1 MTSYLGNTAKSLEMV
16 PSMFGMLVEI
26 TAQLMDIADRKLTPA
41 VIQVLFVES
50 DLHCVQNT
58 FQTALAET
66 YQVASDTE
74 RFQRIAQKLNPAP
87 EQSIRR
93 IAAFSK
99 A

>member
-50 DLHCVQNT
+50 DLFFYFYNRLLFKT
-58 FQTALAET
+58 TR
-66 YQVASDTE
+66 S
-74 RFQRIAQKLNPAP
+74 
-87 EQSIRR
+87 
-93 IAAFSK
+93 
-99 A
+99 